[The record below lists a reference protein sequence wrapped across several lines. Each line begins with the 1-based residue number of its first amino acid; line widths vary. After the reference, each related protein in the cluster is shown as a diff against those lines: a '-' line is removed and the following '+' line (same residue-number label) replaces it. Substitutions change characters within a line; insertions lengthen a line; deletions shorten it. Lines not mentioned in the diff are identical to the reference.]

1 MLERLVIVLAA
12 AALSTEI
19 VQAQPTDNPPAGAT
33 DRPAMTQHSI
43 TVYSKARPGAMDP
56 AAFSDQG
63 GYRAEVPGY
72 AVVRTVRTMD
82 LSEPSVA
89 FTDVASAI
97 DPTTVAFK
105 SLSFPDGTRV
115 IEQNYR
121 YDLVSTARMLEQFL
135 GQELTLKNVLGS
147 EVETYSGT
155 LMTSQGTSVVLQLAD
170 GRLVSLADVG
180 NITFPDLPGGLITRP
195 TLQWQVATDQP
206 GDHEVEVSYET
217 SGMTWW
223 ADYNLLLDERSGCQ
237 LDLQAWVSIVNQS
250 GGSFDGARLKLI
262 AGDVNRAPKA
272 TPVQPTAIRRNMAE
286 MTQADAGFQEQAFF
300 EYHLYTLGRP
310 ADLPDR
316 SLKQLELFPTAVG
329 VECQKQLLFTAG
341 YRPYGVFSEPFTKA
355 GHPLPLRGDV
365 AVELHFVNAED
376 NKLGLPLPA
385 GRVRVSQ
392 RNPDDGNL
400 EFIGEDVIGHTP
412 RNETLAIALGNAFDV
427 KGERRQADFRWNAG
441 ERWMEETIEV
451 ELRNQKQEPATVV
464 VKESMLRWSNWRV
477 TSQSHEFSQPD
488 AATIV
493 YAVDVG
499 AEQVETVRYTV
510 RYEW

>member
-1 MLERLVIVLAA
+1 
-12 AALSTEI
+12 
-19 VQAQPTDNPPAGAT
+19 
-33 DRPAMTQHSI
+33 
-43 TVYSKARPGAMDP
+43 
-56 AAFSDQG
+56 
-63 GYRAEVPGY
+63 
-72 AVVRTVRTMD
+72 
-82 LSEPSVA
+82 
-89 FTDVASAI
+89 
-97 DPTTVAFK
+97 
-105 SLSFPDGTRV
+105 
-115 IEQNYR
+115 
-121 YDLVSTARMLEQFL
+121 
-135 GQELTLKNVLGS
+135 
-147 EVETYSGT
+147 
-155 LMTSQGTSVVLQLAD
+155 
-170 GRLVSLADVG
+170 
-180 NITFPDLPGGLITRP
+180 
-195 TLQWQVATDQP
+195 
-206 GDHEVEVSYET
+206 
-217 SGMTWW
+217 
-223 ADYNLLLDERSGCQ
+223 
-237 LDLQAWVSIVNQS
+237 
-250 GGSFDGARLKLI
+250 
-262 AGDVNRAPKA
+262 
-272 TPVQPTAIRRNMAE
+272 
-286 MTQADAGFQEQAFF
+286 
-300 EYHLYTLGRP
+300 
-310 ADLPDR
+310 
-316 SLKQLELFPTAVG
+316 
-329 VECQKQLLFTAG
+329 LFTAG

-493 YAVDVG
+493 FAVDVG
-499 AEQVETVRYTV
+499 AEQVETVSYTV